1 LHKEVPPKLLLSAR
15 GDMGQWESRIL
26 TLGDDT
32 VLVEC
37 GPMRMFI
44 DGSVHGIRQPAIC
57 CEAARH
63 AIEVLEEIAACRPE
77 MERPACEIPEP
88 SESLF
93 TRNMWAAAHAMGD
106 LDLTPM
112 AAVAGTIA
120 DAAADF
126 LTEKG
131 LTRVIVNNGGDL
143 AVHAVAG
150 ERIAVGIRS
159 DVDSPAVTHRVVLSG
174 EMGIKGVCTSGLG
187 GRSFTR
193 GIASAATV
201 FASTAAIADAAATA
215 VANATYVASP
225 AVLRRPADTLYPDT
239 DLKGVAVTVSV
250 GRLTSAEVTRA
261 LAQGIDRGE
270 ALAKRGLIV
279 GACLTVQQ
287 RTLCT
292 ARFTPLL
299 IPL

>member
-1 LHKEVPPKLLLSAR
+1 MHKEVSPRLLLLALVH
-15 GDMGQWESRIL
+15 MGRWESRIL
-26 TLGDDT
+26 KLGDDT

-44 DGSVHGIRQPAIC
+44 DGSVRGVRQPEVC
-57 CEAARH
+57 CEAARY

-88 SESLF
+88 PENAF
-93 TRNMWAAAHAMGD
+93 TRTMWAAALAIGD
-106 LDLTPM
+106 SDLTPM

-120 DAAADF
+120 DATAGY
-126 LTEKG
+126 LTGKG

-143 AVHAVAG
+143 AIHAVAG

-174 EMGIKGVCTSGLG
+174 EMGVCGVCTSGFG

-215 VANATYVASP
+215 IANATYLASP
-225 AVLRRPADTLYPDT
+225 AVLQRPADTLYPDT

-261 LAQGIDRGE
+261 LARGIDRGE
-270 ALAKRGLIV
+270 ALANRGLIM
-279 GACLTVQQ
+279 GACVTVQQ

-292 ARFTPLL
+292 ARFDPFLKPL
-299 IPL
+299 